1 MAVPIPNDMVGLIIG
16 RGGSMINSLQQKTNT
31 RIQASRCSVSSCLL
45 VGFLFFFVFFQVLC
59 VFWRFCFVRVCRLQV
74 FMRSTNQPTNRRVCV
89 RAWSQVPQDADPN
102 DPSVRNVTV
111 TGASE
116 QDCQAAQ
123 DEIYL
128 LIQDEMA
135 RRDGGGGGGAPG
147 GGGGGGGG
155 GRGVSWTFAAAT

>member
-1 MAVPIPNDMVGLIIG
+1 MLATVQL
-16 RGGSMINSLQQKTNT
+16 SFHAIN
-31 RIQASRCSVSSCLL
+31 
-45 VGFLFFFVFFQVLC
+45 
-59 VFWRFCFVRVCRLQV
+59 
-74 FMRSTNQPTNRRVCV
+74 
-89 RAWSQVPQDADPN
+89 RANSQVPQDADPN

-135 RRDGGGGGGAPG
+135 RRDGGGSGGGSGGAPG
-147 GGGGGGGG
+147 GSSG
-155 GRGVSWTFAAAT
+155 GRGVSLAPATFAWYSFAYRPTRLDLAPCTNALVDLCCFNCWRLFVSGATAQQSSLVSPTTVLAWSSDAVVPLSTAFRTNLV